1 MEKETLSRYK
11 YWLDSLKNIDQNDYN
26 ELKSIQN
33 EEIINDLFYKD
44 LSFGTGGLRGIMS
57 LGSSKLN
64 KYNIYKAT
72 EGFAL
77 YLKEKYK
84 EKINNNG
91 EISVAIGYD
100 SRYNSKEFAYLSS
113 LVLASNKI
121 RVYLFKELTPTPVVS
136 FAIRKLKA
144 NGGIIITASH
154 NPKEYNGYKVYNENA
169 YQITLNEANEILAK
183 INSVDTF
190 KDFKLHSDEKNIDK
204 SYISYIND
212 DIFNEYINSTL
223 SSSLLKSRNKKEN
236 FKIVYT
242 PLNGTG
248 LRYVKEVLV
257 KSGFKDLIIVKEQE
271 KPDPLFLTCPKPNP
285 ELKETLFLGVKYLKN
300 TSSDIL
306 LATDPDADRVGLVIN
321 DKIKDEIYYPSGND
335 IVILLLD
342 FIINYNLNINK
353 IDKSYFNNKVVVR
366 SIVSTSLV
374 DKICKKYNINLKTVL
389 TGFKFI
395 GEIINSLEKE
405 NKLDNYLL
413 GFEESYGYLTNTD
426 IRDKDSINASLLIS
440 EMCYF
445 YKINNISLID
455 KLDSIYKE
463 YGYYKNILLTHNFD
477 GENGMKKMKEIMKK
491 IRNLSLNELSNI
503 LKEEVIIKEDY
514 LNKESIDINNNKKKI
529 NLPSSDVLILIFK
542 NETRFMIR
550 PSGTEPKL
558 KCYIEVN
565 SLNKEESEEL
575 INNKYQDLFNLLMNL

>member
-11 YWLDSLKNIDQNDYN
+11 YWLDSLKNIDENDYN

-84 EKINNNG
+84 EKISNNE
-91 EISVAIGYD
+91 EISVVIGYD

-136 FAIRKLKA
+136 FAIKKLKA

-169 YQITLNEANEILAK
+169 YQITLNEANEILTK

-223 SSSLLKSRNKKEN
+223 SSSLLKNRDKKEN

-248 LRYVKEVLV
+248 LRYVKEVLF

-285 ELKETLFLGVKYLKN
+285 ELKETLSLGLKYLKN

-306 LATDPDADRVGLVIN
+306 LATDPDADRVALIIN
-321 DKIKDEIYYPSGND
+321 DKIKKEIYYPSGNE
-335 IVILLLD
+335 IAILLLD
-342 FIINYNLNINK
+342 FIIDYNLNINK
-353 IDKSYFNNKVVVR
+353 VDKSYFNNKVVVR
-366 SIVSTSLV
+366 SIVSTSLI
-374 DKICKKYNINLKTVL
+374 DKIAKKYNINLKTVL

-455 KLDSIYKE
+455 KLDSIYRE

-477 GENGMKKMKEIMKK
+477 GENGMKKMKEIMEK

-514 LNKESIDINNNKKKI
+514 LNKESSDINNNKKKI

-575 INNKYQDLFNLLMNL
+575 IDKYQDLFNLLMNL

>member
-11 YWLDSLKNIDQNDYN
+11 YWLDSLKNIDENDYN

-72 EGFAL
+72 EGFSL

-84 EKINNNG
+84 EKISNNE
-91 EISVAIGYD
+91 EISVVIGYD

-136 FAIRKLKA
+136 FAIKKLKA

-169 YQITLNEANEILAK
+169 YQITLNEANEILIK

-223 SSSLLKSRNKKEN
+223 SSSLLKNRDKKEN

-248 LRYVKEVLV
+248 LRYVKEVLF

-285 ELKETLFLGVKYLKN
+285 ELKETLSLGLKYLKN

-306 LATDPDADRVGLVIN
+306 LATDPDADRVALIIN
-321 DKIKDEIYYPSGND
+321 DKIKKEIYYPSGNE
-335 IVILLLD
+335 IAILLLD
-342 FIINYNLNINK
+342 FIINYNLNIDK
-353 IDKSYFNNKVVVR
+353 VDKSYFNNKVVVR
-366 SIVSTSLV
+366 SIVSTSLI
-374 DKICKKYNINLKTVL
+374 DKIAKKYNINLKTVL

-455 KLDSIYKE
+455 KLDSIYRE

-477 GENGMKKMKEIMKK
+477 GENGMKKMKEIMEK

-514 LNKESIDINNNKKKI
+514 LNKESSDINNNKKKI

-575 INNKYQDLFNLLMNL
+575 IDKYQDLFNLLMNL

>member
-11 YWLDSLKNIDQNDYN
+11 YWLDSLKNIDENDYN

-72 EGFAL
+72 EGFSL

-84 EKINNNG
+84 EKISNNE
-91 EISVAIGYD
+91 EISVVIGYD

-136 FAIRKLKA
+136 FAIKKLKA

-169 YQITLNEANEILAK
+169 YQITLNEANEILTK
-183 INSVDTF
+183 INRVDTF

-223 SSSLLKSRNKKEN
+223 SSSLLKNRDKKEN

-248 LRYVKEVLV
+248 LRYVKEVLF

-285 ELKETLFLGVKYLKN
+285 ELKETLSLGLKYLKN

-306 LATDPDADRVGLVIN
+306 LATDPDADRVALIIN
-321 DKIKDEIYYPSGND
+321 DKIKKEIYYPSGNE
-335 IVILLLD
+335 IAILLLD

-353 IDKSYFNNKVVVR
+353 LYKSYFNNKVVVR
-366 SIVSTSLV
+366 SIVSTSLI
-374 DKICKKYNINLKTVL
+374 DKIAKKYNINLKTVL

-455 KLDSIYKE
+455 KLDSIYRE

-477 GENGMKKMKEIMKK
+477 GENGMKKMKEIMEK

-514 LNKESIDINNNKKKI
+514 LNKESSDINNNKKKI

-575 INNKYQDLFNLLMNL
+575 IDKYQDLFNLLMNL

>member
-11 YWLDSLKNIDQNDYN
+11 YWLDSLKNIDENDYN

-84 EKINNNG
+84 EKINNNE
-91 EISVAIGYD
+91 EISVVIGYD

-169 YQITLNEANEILAK
+169 YQITLNEANEILKK

-242 PLNGTG
+242 SLNGTG

-257 KSGFKDLIIVKEQE
+257 KSGFNDLIIVKEQE

-321 DKIKDEIYYPSGND
+321 DKIKDEIYYPSGNE
-335 IVILLLD
+335 IAILLLD

-374 DKICKKYNINLKTVL
+374 DKITKKYNINLKTVL

-445 YKINNISLID
+445 YKIKNISLID

-477 GENGMKKMKEIMKK
+477 GENGMKKMKEIMEK

-575 INNKYQDLFNLLMNL
+575 INKYQDLFNLLMNL

>member
-11 YWLDSLKNIDQNDYN
+11 YWLDSLKNIDENDYN

-84 EKINNNG
+84 EKINNNE
-91 EISVAIGYD
+91 EISVVIGYD

-190 KDFKLHSDEKNIDK
+190 KDFKLNSDEKNIDK

-242 PLNGTG
+242 SLNGTG

-257 KSGFKDLIIVKEQE
+257 KSGFNDLIIVKEQE

-321 DKIKDEIYYPSGND
+321 DKIKDEIYYPSGNE
-335 IVILLLD
+335 IAILLLD

-374 DKICKKYNINLKTVL
+374 DKITKKYNINLKTVL

-445 YKINNISLID
+445 YKIKNISLID

-477 GENGMKKMKEIMKK
+477 GENGMKKMKEIMEK

-503 LKEEVIIKEDY
+503 LKEEVIK
-514 LNKESIDINNNKKKI
+514 INTKKI
-529 NLPSSDVLILIFK
+529 IGDAIPLLILY
-542 NETRFMIR
+542 
-550 PSGTEPKL
+550 
-558 KCYIEVN
+558 C
-565 SLNKEESEEL
+565 
-575 INNKYQDLFNLLMNL
+575 NNICSFSIKFIILYSKSRSF

>member
-11 YWLDSLKNIDQNDYN
+11 YWLDSLKNIDENDYN

-84 EKINNNG
+84 EKISNNE
-91 EISVAIGYD
+91 EISVVIGYD
-100 SRYNSKEFAYLSS
+100 SRHNSKEFAYLSS

-136 FAIRKLKA
+136 FAIKKLKA

-169 YQITLNEANEILAK
+169 YQITLNEANEILTK

-204 SYISYIND
+204 SYLSYINND
-212 DIFNEYINSTL
+212 VFDEYINSTL
-223 SSSLLKSRNKKEN
+223 SSSLLKNRDKKEN

-248 LRYVKEVLV
+248 LRYVKEVLF

-285 ELKETLFLGVKYLKN
+285 ELKETLSLGLKYLKN

-306 LATDPDADRVGLVIN
+306 LATDPDADRVALIIN
-321 DKIKDEIYYPSGND
+321 DKMKNEIYYPSGNE
-335 IVILLLD
+335 IAILLLD

-353 IDKSYFNNKVVVR
+353 LYKSYFNNKVVVR
-366 SIVSTSLV
+366 SIVSTSLI
-374 DKICKKYNINLKTVL
+374 DKIAKKYNINLKTVL

-455 KLDSIYKE
+455 KLDSIYRE

-477 GENGMKKMKEIMKK
+477 GENGMKKMKEIMEK

-514 LNKESIDINNNKKKI
+514 LNKESSDINNNKKKI

-575 INNKYQDLFNLLMNL
+575 IDKYQDLFNLLMNL

>member
-11 YWLDSLKNIDQNDYN
+11 YWLDSLKNIDENDYN

-72 EGFAL
+72 EGFSL

-84 EKINNNG
+84 EKISNNE
-91 EISVAIGYD
+91 EISVVIGYD

-136 FAIRKLKA
+136 FAIKKLKA

-169 YQITLNEANEILAK
+169 YQITLNEANEILTK
-183 INSVDTF
+183 INRVDTF

-223 SSSLLKSRNKKEN
+223 SSSLLKNRDKKEN

-248 LRYVKEVLV
+248 LRYVKEVLF

-285 ELKETLFLGVKYLKN
+285 ELKETLSLGLKYLKN

-306 LATDPDADRVGLVIN
+306 LATDPDADRVALIIN
-321 DKIKDEIYYPSGND
+321 DKIKKEIYYPSGNE
-335 IVILLLD
+335 IAILLLD

-353 IDKSYFNNKVVVR
+353 LYKSYFNNKVVVR
-366 SIVSTSLV
+366 SIVSTSLI
-374 DKICKKYNINLKTVL
+374 DKIAKKYNINLKTVL

-455 KLDSIYKE
+455 KLDSIYRE

-477 GENGMKKMKEIMKK
+477 GENGMKKMKEIMEK

-514 LNKESIDINNNKKKI
+514 LNKESSDINNNKKKI

-575 INNKYQDLFNLLMNL
+575 INKYQDLFNLLMNL

>member
-257 KSGFKDLIIVKEQE
+257 KSGFNDLIIVKEQE

-321 DKIKDEIYYPSGND
+321 DKIKDEIYYPSGNE
-335 IVILLLD
+335 IAILLLD

-374 DKICKKYNINLKTVL
+374 DKITKKYNINLKTVL

-575 INNKYQDLFNLLMNL
+575 INKYQDLFNLLMNL

>member
-11 YWLDSLKNIDQNDYN
+11 YWLDSLKNIDENDYN
-26 ELKSIQN
+26 ELKNIKN

-72 EGFAL
+72 EGFSL

-84 EKINNNG
+84 EKISNNE
-91 EISVAIGYD
+91 EISVVIGYD

-136 FAIRKLKA
+136 FAIKKLKA

-169 YQITLNEANEILAK
+169 YQITLNEANEILTK
-183 INSVDTF
+183 INNVDTF

-204 SYISYIND
+204 SYISYINND
-212 DIFNEYINSTL
+212 VFNDFINSTL
-223 SSSLLKSRNKKEN
+223 SSSLLKNRDKKEN

-248 LRYVKEVLV
+248 LRYVKEVLI
-257 KSGFKDLIIVKEQE
+257 KSGFEDLIIVKEQE

-285 ELKETLFLGVKYLKN
+285 ELKETLSLGLKYLKN

-306 LATDPDADRVGLVIN
+306 LATDPDADRVALIIN
-321 DKIKDEIYYPSGND
+321 DKIKKEIYYPSGNE
-335 IVILLLD
+335 IAILLLD

-353 IDKSYFNNKVVVR
+353 LYKSYFNNKVVVR
-366 SIVSTSLV
+366 SIVSTSLI
-374 DKICKKYNINLKTVL
+374 DKIAKKYNINLKTVL

-455 KLDSIYKE
+455 KLDSIYRE

-477 GENGMKKMKEIMKK
+477 GENGMKKMKEIMEK

-514 LNKESIDINNNKKKI
+514 LNKESSDINNNKKKI

-575 INNKYQDLFNLLMNL
+575 IDKYQDLFNLLMNL

>member
-1 MEKETLSRYK
+1 MEKETLSRYE
-11 YWLDSLKNIDQNDYN
+11 YWLDSLKNIDINHYK
-26 ELKSIQN
+26 ELKSIKS

-84 EKINNNG
+84 EKIINNE
-91 EISVAIGYD
+91 EISVVIGYD
-100 SRYNSKEFAYLSS
+100 SRFNSKEFAYLSS

-121 RVYLFKELTPTPVVS
+121 KVYLFKELTPTPVVS

-169 YQITLNEANEILAK
+169 YQITLNEANEILTK

-190 KDFKLHSDEKNIDK
+190 KDFKLHTDEKNIDK
-204 SYISYIND
+204 SNINYIND
-212 DIFNEYINSTL
+212 DIFNEFILSTL
-223 SSSLLKSRNKKEN
+223 SSSLLKNRNKKGN

-248 LRYVKEVLV
+248 LRYIKETLT
-257 KSGFKDLIIVKEQE
+257 KDGFTDLIIVKEQE
-271 KPDPLFLTCPKPNP
+271 KPDPSFLTCPKPNP
-285 ELKETLFLGVKYLKN
+285 ELKETLSLGVKYLKN

-306 LATDPDADRVGLVIN
+306 LANDPDADRVALVIN
-321 DKIKDEIYYPSGND
+321 DKIKNEIYYPSGNE
-335 IVILLLD
+335 IAILLLD
-342 FIINYNLNINK
+342 FIINYNININK
-353 IDKSYFNNKVVVR
+353 LDKSYFNNKEVVR

-374 DKICKKYNINLKTVL
+374 DKIAKKYNINLKTVL

-395 GEIINSLEKE
+395 GEEIDSLEKE
-405 NKLDNYLL
+405 NKLNNFLL

-477 GENGMKKMKEIMKK
+477 GENGMKKMKEIMEK
-491 IRNLSLNELSNI
+491 IRKLSLIELSNI

-514 LNKESIDINNNKKKI
+514 LNKESIDINNNKRKI
-529 NLPSSDVLILIFK
+529 NLPKSDVLILIFK

-565 SLNKEESEEL
+565 SINKEKSEEL
-575 INNKYQDLFNLLMNL
+575 NNKYQDLFEVLMNL

>member
-11 YWLDSLKNIDQNDYN
+11 YWLDSLKNIDINDYK
-26 ELKSIQN
+26 ELKSIKS

-72 EGFAL
+72 EGFSL

-84 EKINNNG
+84 EKISNNE
-91 EISVAIGYD
+91 EISVVIGYD

-136 FAIRKLKA
+136 FAIKKLKA

-169 YQITLNEANEILAK
+169 YQITLNEANEILTK

-223 SSSLLKSRNKKEN
+223 SSSLLKNRDKKEN

-248 LRYVKEVLV
+248 LRYVKEVLF

-285 ELKETLFLGVKYLKN
+285 ELKETLSLGLKYLKN

-306 LATDPDADRVGLVIN
+306 LATDPDADRVALIIN
-321 DKIKDEIYYPSGND
+321 DKIKKEIYYPSGNE
-335 IVILLLD
+335 IAILLLD

-353 IDKSYFNNKVVVR
+353 LYKSYFNNKVVVR
-366 SIVSTSLV
+366 SIVSTSLI
-374 DKICKKYNINLKTVL
+374 DKIAKKYNINLKTVL

-455 KLDSIYKE
+455 KLDSIYRE

-477 GENGMKKMKEIMKK
+477 GENGMKKMKEIMEK

-514 LNKESIDINNNKKKI
+514 LNKESSDINNNKKKI

-575 INNKYQDLFNLLMNL
+575 INKYQDLFNLLMNL

>member
-11 YWLDSLKNIDQNDYN
+11 YWLDSLKNIDENDYN

-72 EGFAL
+72 EGFSL

-84 EKINNNG
+84 EKISNNE
-91 EISVAIGYD
+91 EISVVIGYD
-100 SRYNSKEFAYLSS
+100 SRHNSKEFAYLSS

-136 FAIRKLKA
+136 FAIKKLKA

-169 YQITLNEANEILAK
+169 YQITLNEANEILTK

-204 SYISYIND
+204 SYLSYINND
-212 DIFNEYINSTL
+212 VFNEYINSTL
-223 SSSLLKSRNKKEN
+223 SSSLLKNRDKKEN

-248 LRYVKEVLV
+248 LRYVKEVLF

-285 ELKETLFLGVKYLKN
+285 ELKETLSLGLKYLKN

-306 LATDPDADRVGLVIN
+306 LATDPDADRVALIIN
-321 DKIKDEIYYPSGND
+321 DKIKKEIYYPSGNE
-335 IVILLLD
+335 IAILLLD
-342 FIINYNLNINK
+342 FIIDYNLNINK
-353 IDKSYFNNKVVVR
+353 VDKSYFNNKVVVR
-366 SIVSTSLV
+366 SIVSTSLI
-374 DKICKKYNINLKTVL
+374 DKIAKKYNINLKTVL

-455 KLDSIYKE
+455 KLDSIYRE

-477 GENGMKKMKEIMKK
+477 GENGMKKMKEIMEK

-514 LNKESIDINNNKKKI
+514 LNKESSDINNNKKKI

-575 INNKYQDLFNLLMNL
+575 INKYQDLFNLLMNL

>member
-11 YWLDSLKNIDQNDYN
+11 YWLDSLKNIDENDYN
-26 ELKSIQN
+26 ELKNIKD

-84 EKINNNG
+84 EKINNNE
-91 EISVAIGYD
+91 EISVVIGYD

-136 FAIRKLKA
+136 FAIRKVKA

-169 YQITLNEANEILAK
+169 YQITLNEANEILTK

-223 SSSLLKSRNKKEN
+223 TSSLLKNRDKKEN

-248 LRYVKEVLV
+248 LRYVKEVLF

-285 ELKETLFLGVKYLKN
+285 ELKETLSLGLKYLKN

-306 LATDPDADRVGLVIN
+306 LATDPDADRVALIIN
-321 DKIKDEIYYPSGND
+321 DKIKNEIYYPSGNE
-335 IVILLLD
+335 IAILLLD
-342 FIINYNLNINK
+342 FIINYNLKINK
-353 IDKSYFNNKVVVR
+353 VDKSYFNNKVVVR

-374 DKICKKYNINLKTVL
+374 DKITKKYNINLKTVL

-575 INNKYQDLFNLLMNL
+575 INKYQDLFKVLMNL

>member
-11 YWLDSLKNIDQNDYN
+11 YWLDSLKNIDENDYN

-84 EKINNNG
+84 EKINNNE
-91 EISVAIGYD
+91 EISVVIGYD

-190 KDFKLHSDEKNIDK
+190 KDFKLNSDEKNIDK

-242 PLNGTG
+242 SLNGTG

-257 KSGFKDLIIVKEQE
+257 KSGFNDLIIVKEQE

-321 DKIKDEIYYPSGND
+321 DKIKDEIYYPSGNE
-335 IVILLLD
+335 IAILLLD

-374 DKICKKYNINLKTVL
+374 DKITKKYNINLKTVL

-445 YKINNISLID
+445 YKIKNISLID

-477 GENGMKKMKEIMKK
+477 GENGMKKMKEIMEK

-575 INNKYQDLFNLLMNL
+575 INKYQDLFNLLMNL

>member
-11 YWLDSLKNIDQNDYN
+11 YWLDSLKNIDENDYN

-84 EKINNNG
+84 EKISNNE
-91 EISVAIGYD
+91 EISVVIGYD
-100 SRYNSKEFAYLSS
+100 SRHNSKEFAYLSS

-136 FAIRKLKA
+136 FAIKKLKA

-169 YQITLNEANEILAK
+169 YQITLNEANEILTK

-204 SYISYIND
+204 SYLSYINND
-212 DIFNEYINSTL
+212 VFDEYINSTL
-223 SSSLLKSRNKKEN
+223 SSSLLKNRDKKEN

-248 LRYVKEVLV
+248 LRYVKEVLF

-285 ELKETLFLGVKYLKN
+285 ELKETLSLGLKYLKN

-306 LATDPDADRVGLVIN
+306 LATDPDADRVALIIN
-321 DKIKDEIYYPSGND
+321 DKIKKEIYYPSGNE
-335 IVILLLD
+335 IAILLLD
-342 FIINYNLNINK
+342 FIIDYNLNINK
-353 IDKSYFNNKVVVR
+353 VDKSYFNNKVVVR
-366 SIVSTSLV
+366 SIVSTSLI
-374 DKICKKYNINLKTVL
+374 DKIAKKYNINLKTVL

-455 KLDSIYKE
+455 KLDSIYRE

-477 GENGMKKMKEIMKK
+477 GENGMKKMKEIMEK

-514 LNKESIDINNNKKKI
+514 LNKESSDINNNKKKI

-575 INNKYQDLFNLLMNL
+575 IDKYQDLFNLLMNL

>member
-11 YWLDSLKNIDQNDYN
+11 YWLDSLKNIDENDYN

-72 EGFAL
+72 EGFSL

-84 EKINNNG
+84 EKISNNE
-91 EISVAIGYD
+91 EISVVIGYD

-136 FAIRKLKA
+136 FAIKKLKA

-169 YQITLNEANEILAK
+169 YQITLNEANEILTK

-204 SYISYIND
+204 SYISYINND
-212 DIFNEYINSTL
+212 VFNDFINSTL
-223 SSSLLKSRNKKEN
+223 SSSLLKNRDKKEN

-248 LRYVKEVLV
+248 LRYVKEVLI
-257 KSGFKDLIIVKEQE
+257 KSGFEDLIIVKEQE

-285 ELKETLFLGVKYLKN
+285 ELKETLSLGLKYLKN

-306 LATDPDADRVGLVIN
+306 LATDPDADRVALIIN
-321 DKIKDEIYYPSGND
+321 DKIKKEIYYPSGNE
-335 IVILLLD
+335 IAILLLD

-353 IDKSYFNNKVVVR
+353 VDKSYFNNKVVVR
-366 SIVSTSLV
+366 SIVSTSLI
-374 DKICKKYNINLKTVL
+374 DKIAKKYNINLKTVL

-455 KLDSIYKE
+455 KLDSIYRE

-477 GENGMKKMKEIMKK
+477 GENGMKKMKEIMEK

-514 LNKESIDINNNKKKI
+514 LNKESSDINNNKKKI

-575 INNKYQDLFNLLMNL
+575 IDKYQDLFNLLMNL

>member
-11 YWLDSLKNIDQNDYN
+11 YWLDSLKNIDENDYN

-321 DKIKDEIYYPSGND
+321 DKIKDEIYYPSGNE
-335 IVILLLD
+335 IAILLLD

-374 DKICKKYNINLKTVL
+374 DKITKKYNINLKTVL

-575 INNKYQDLFNLLMNL
+575 INKYQDLFNLLMNL

>member
-11 YWLDSLKNIDQNDYN
+11 YWLDSLKNIDENDYN

-84 EKINNNG
+84 EKINNNE
-91 EISVAIGYD
+91 EISVVIGYD

-169 YQITLNEANEILAK
+169 YQITLNEANEILSK

-212 DIFNEYINSTL
+212 NIFNEYINSTL

-257 KSGFKDLIIVKEQE
+257 KSGFNDLIIVKEQE

-321 DKIKDEIYYPSGND
+321 DKIKDEIYYPSGNE
-335 IVILLLD
+335 IAILLLD

-353 IDKSYFNNKVVVR
+353 VDKSYFNNKVVVR

-374 DKICKKYNINLKTVL
+374 DKITKKYNINLKTVL

-565 SLNKEESEEL
+565 SLNKEESEKL
-575 INNKYQDLFNLLMNL
+575 INKYQDLFNLLMNL

>member
-11 YWLDSLKNIDQNDYN
+11 YWLDSLKNIDENDYN
-26 ELKSIQN
+26 ELKSIKN

-72 EGFAL
+72 EGFSL

-84 EKINNNG
+84 EKISNNE
-91 EISVAIGYD
+91 EISVVIGYD

-136 FAIRKLKA
+136 FAIKKLKA

-169 YQITLNEANEILAK
+169 YQITLNEANEILTK
-183 INSVDTF
+183 INNVDTF

-204 SYISYIND
+204 SYISYINND
-212 DIFNEYINSTL
+212 VFNDFINSTL
-223 SSSLLKSRNKKEN
+223 SSSLLKNRDKKEN

-248 LRYVKEVLV
+248 LRYVKEVLI

-285 ELKETLFLGVKYLKN
+285 ELKETLSLGLKYLKN

-306 LATDPDADRVGLVIN
+306 LATDPDADRVALIIN
-321 DKIKDEIYYPSGND
+321 DKIKKEIYYPSGNE
-335 IVILLLD
+335 IAILLLD

-353 IDKSYFNNKVVVR
+353 LYKSYFNNKVVVR
-366 SIVSTSLV
+366 SIVSTSLI
-374 DKICKKYNINLKTVL
+374 DKIAKKYNINLKTVL

-455 KLDSIYKE
+455 KLDSIYRE

-477 GENGMKKMKEIMKK
+477 GENGMKKMKEIMEK

-514 LNKESIDINNNKKKI
+514 LNKESSDINNNKKKI

-575 INNKYQDLFNLLMNL
+575 IDKYQDLFNLLMNL

>member
-11 YWLDSLKNIDQNDYN
+11 YWLDSLKNIDENDYN

-72 EGFAL
+72 EGFSL

-84 EKINNNG
+84 EKISNNE
-91 EISVAIGYD
+91 EISVVIGYD

-136 FAIRKLKA
+136 FAIKKLKA

-169 YQITLNEANEILAK
+169 YQITLNEANEILTK

-223 SSSLLKSRNKKEN
+223 SSSLLKNRDKKEN

-248 LRYVKEVLV
+248 LRYVKEVL
-257 KSGFKDLIIVKEQE
+257 
-271 KPDPLFLTCPKPNP
+271 
-285 ELKETLFLGVKYLKN
+285 
-300 TSSDIL
+300 
-306 LATDPDADRVGLVIN
+306 
-321 DKIKDEIYYPSGND
+321 IY
-335 IVILLLD
+335 
-342 FIINYNLNINK
+342 F
-353 IDKSYFNNKVVVR
+353 
-366 SIVSTSLV
+366 
-374 DKICKKYNINLKTVL
+374 
-389 TGFKFI
+389 
-395 GEIINSLEKE
+395 
-405 NKLDNYLL
+405 
-413 GFEESYGYLTNTD
+413 
-426 IRDKDSINASLLIS
+426 
-440 EMCYF
+440 
-445 YKINNISLID
+445 
-455 KLDSIYKE
+455 
-463 YGYYKNILLTHNFD
+463 
-477 GENGMKKMKEIMKK
+477 
-491 IRNLSLNELSNI
+491 
-503 LKEEVIIKEDY
+503 
-514 LNKESIDINNNKKKI
+514 
-529 NLPSSDVLILIFK
+529 
-542 NETRFMIR
+542 
-550 PSGTEPKL
+550 
-558 KCYIEVN
+558 
-565 SLNKEESEEL
+565 
-575 INNKYQDLFNLLMNL
+575 

>member
-11 YWLDSLKNIDQNDYN
+11 YWLDSLKNIDENDYN
-26 ELKSIQN
+26 ELKNIQN

-72 EGFAL
+72 EGFSL

-84 EKINNNG
+84 EKISNNE
-91 EISVAIGYD
+91 EISVVIGYD

-136 FAIRKLKA
+136 FAIKKLKA

-169 YQITLNEANEILAK
+169 YQITLNEANEILTK

-212 DIFNEYINSTL
+212 DVFNDFINSTL
-223 SSSLLKSRNKKEN
+223 SSSLLKNRDKKEN

-248 LRYVKEVLV
+248 LRYVKEVLI
-257 KSGFKDLIIVKEQE
+257 KSGFEDLIIVKEQE

-285 ELKETLFLGVKYLKN
+285 ELKETLSLGLKYLKN

-306 LATDPDADRVGLVIN
+306 LATDPDADRVALIIN
-321 DKIKDEIYYPSGND
+321 DKIKKEIYYPSGNE
-335 IVILLLD
+335 IAILLLD

-353 IDKSYFNNKVVVR
+353 LYKSYFNNKVVVR
-366 SIVSTSLV
+366 SIVSTSLI
-374 DKICKKYNINLKTVL
+374 DKIAKKYNINLKTVL

-455 KLDSIYKE
+455 KLDSIYRE

-477 GENGMKKMKEIMKK
+477 GENGMKKMKEIMEK

-514 LNKESIDINNNKKKI
+514 LNKESSDINNNKKKI

-575 INNKYQDLFNLLMNL
+575 IDKYQDLFNLLMNL

>member
-11 YWLDSLKNIDQNDYN
+11 YWLDSLKNIDENDYN

-44 LSFGTGGLRGIMS
+44 LSFGTGGLRGIMF

-72 EGFAL
+72 EGFSL

-84 EKINNNG
+84 EKISNNE
-91 EISVAIGYD
+91 EISVVIGYD

-136 FAIRKLKA
+136 FAIKKLKA

-169 YQITLNEANEILAK
+169 YQITLNEANEILTK

-212 DIFNEYINSTL
+212 DVFNDFINSTL
-223 SSSLLKSRNKKEN
+223 SSSLLKNRDKKEN

-248 LRYVKEVLV
+248 LRYVKEVLI
-257 KSGFKDLIIVKEQE
+257 KSGFEDLIIVKEQE

-285 ELKETLFLGVKYLKN
+285 ELKETLSLGLKYLKN

-306 LATDPDADRVGLVIN
+306 LATDPDADRVALIIN
-321 DKIKDEIYYPSGND
+321 DKIKKEIYYPSGNE
-335 IVILLLD
+335 IAILLLD

-353 IDKSYFNNKVVVR
+353 LYKSYFNNKVVVR
-366 SIVSTSLV
+366 SIVSTSLI
-374 DKICKKYNINLKTVL
+374 DKIAKKYNINLKTVL

-455 KLDSIYKE
+455 KLDSIYRE

-477 GENGMKKMKEIMKK
+477 GENGMKKMKEIMEK

-514 LNKESIDINNNKKKI
+514 LNKESSDINNNKKKI

-575 INNKYQDLFNLLMNL
+575 IDKYQDLFNLLMNL

>member
-11 YWLDSLKNIDQNDYN
+11 YWLDSLKKIDENDYN

-72 EGFAL
+72 EGFSL

-84 EKINNNG
+84 EKISNNE
-91 EISVAIGYD
+91 EISVVIGYD

-136 FAIRKLKA
+136 FAIKKLKA

-169 YQITLNEANEILAK
+169 YQITLNEANEILTK

-212 DIFNEYINSTL
+212 DIFNEFINSTL
-223 SSSLLKSRNKKEN
+223 SSSLLKNRDKKEN

-248 LRYVKEVLV
+248 LRYVKEVLF

-285 ELKETLFLGVKYLKN
+285 ELKETLSLGLKYLKN

-306 LATDPDADRVGLVIN
+306 LATDPDADRVALIIN
-321 DKIKDEIYYPSGND
+321 DKIKKEIYYPSGNE
-335 IVILLLD
+335 IAILLLD

-353 IDKSYFNNKVVVR
+353 LYKSYFNNKVVVR
-366 SIVSTSLV
+366 SIVSTSLI
-374 DKICKKYNINLKTVL
+374 DKIAKKYNINLKTVL

-477 GENGMKKMKEIMKK
+477 GENGMKKMKEIMEK

-514 LNKESIDINNNKKKI
+514 LNKESSDINNNKKKI

-575 INNKYQDLFNLLMNL
+575 IDKYQDLFNLLMNL

>member
-11 YWLDSLKNIDQNDYN
+11 YWLDSLKNIDENDYN

-72 EGFAL
+72 EGFSL

-84 EKINNNG
+84 EKISNNE
-91 EISVAIGYD
+91 EISVVIGYD

-136 FAIRKLKA
+136 FAIKKLKA

-169 YQITLNEANEILAK
+169 YQITLNEANEILTK
-183 INSVDTF
+183 INNVDTF

-204 SYISYIND
+204 SYISYINND
-212 DIFNEYINSTL
+212 VFNDFINSTL
-223 SSSLLKSRNKKEN
+223 SSSLLKNRDKKEN

-248 LRYVKEVLV
+248 LRYVKEVLI

-285 ELKETLFLGVKYLKN
+285 ELKETLSLGLKYLKN

-306 LATDPDADRVGLVIN
+306 LATDPDADRVALIIN
-321 DKIKDEIYYPSGND
+321 DKIKKEIYYPSGNE
-335 IVILLLD
+335 IAILLLD

-353 IDKSYFNNKVVVR
+353 VDKSYFNNKVVVR
-366 SIVSTSLV
+366 SIVSTSLI
-374 DKICKKYNINLKTVL
+374 DKIAKKYNINLKTVL

-455 KLDSIYKE
+455 KLDSIYRE

-477 GENGMKKMKEIMKK
+477 GENGMKKMKEIMEK

-514 LNKESIDINNNKKKI
+514 LNKESSDINNNKKKI

-575 INNKYQDLFNLLMNL
+575 IDKYQDLFNLLMNL

>member
-1 MEKETLSRYK
+1 
-11 YWLDSLKNIDQNDYN
+11 
-26 ELKSIQN
+26 
-33 EEIINDLFYKD
+33 
-44 LSFGTGGLRGIMS
+44 MS

-84 EKINNNG
+84 EKINNNE
-91 EISVAIGYD
+91 EISVVIGYD
-100 SRYNSKEFAYLSS
+100 SRYNSKKFAYLSS

-285 ELKETLFLGVKYLKN
+285 ELKETLFLGVNYLKN

-321 DKIKDEIYYPSGND
+321 DKIKDEIYYPSGNE
-335 IVILLLD
+335 IAILLLD
-342 FIINYNLNINK
+342 FIIKYNLNINK
-353 IDKSYFNNKVVVR
+353 VDKSYFNNKVVVR

-374 DKICKKYNINLKTVL
+374 DKITKKYNINLKTVL

-413 GFEESYGYLTNTD
+413 GFEESYGYLINTD
-426 IRDKDSINASLLIS
+426 IRDKDSINASLLIC

-558 KCYIEVN
+558 KCYIELN
-565 SLNKEESEEL
+565 S
-575 INNKYQDLFNLLMNL
+575 

>member
-11 YWLDSLKNIDQNDYN
+11 YWLDSLKNIDENDYN
-26 ELKSIQN
+26 ELKNIQN

-72 EGFAL
+72 EGFSL

-84 EKINNNG
+84 EKISNNE
-91 EISVAIGYD
+91 EISVVIGYD

-136 FAIRKLKA
+136 FAIKKLKA

-169 YQITLNEANEILAK
+169 YQITLNEANEILTK

-212 DIFNEYINSTL
+212 DVFNDFINSTL
-223 SSSLLKSRNKKEN
+223 SSSLLKNRDKKEN

-248 LRYVKEVLV
+248 LRYVKEVLI
-257 KSGFKDLIIVKEQE
+257 KSGFEDLIIVKEQE

-285 ELKETLFLGVKYLKN
+285 ELKETLSLGLKYLKN

-306 LATDPDADRVGLVIN
+306 LATDPDADRVALIIN
-321 DKIKDEIYYPSGND
+321 DKIKKEIYYPSGNE
-335 IVILLLD
+335 IAILLLD

-353 IDKSYFNNKVVVR
+353 VDKSYFNNKVVVR
-366 SIVSTSLV
+366 SIVSTSLI
-374 DKICKKYNINLKTVL
+374 DKIAKKYNINLKTVL

-455 KLDSIYKE
+455 KLDSIYRE

-477 GENGMKKMKEIMKK
+477 GENGMKKMKEIMEK

-514 LNKESIDINNNKKKI
+514 LNKESSDINNNKKKI

-575 INNKYQDLFNLLMNL
+575 IDKYQDLFNLLMNL